1 MALLLRRLPVL
12 ILLASVLAGCATAH
26 DPKDPWESVNR
37 VTFEVNDTLDKTI
50 IKPIAIGYKAVAPD
64 PVRTW
69 VRNFFSNLND
79 VVVLANDLL
88 QGKWAQARDD
98 FARVFINSSFGLLG
112 INDIATPAGL
122 EKHDEDLGQTLAV
135 WGLGPGPYFVIPL
148 LGPSTVRDTVGTVGD
163 HFITPT
169 TYIDDVS
176 TRNELIV
183 LRTISG
189 RADLLDV
196 EKVIDEAAIDRY
208 NFIREA
214 YFQRRLNQIH
224 DGNPPRVY
232 DDEDAAAP
240 AAPIPF
246 SSQEG
251 TATGSGTGR
260 DSPEE
265 TPQPGPASANE
276 APGMVKVSARDTYS
290 APVRLWLPPARD

>member
-26 DPKDPWESVNR
+26 DPKDPWEPVNR

-88 QGKWAQARDD
+88 QGKWVQARDD

-148 LGPSTVRDTVGTVGD
+148 LGPSTVRDTVGIVGD

-176 TRNELIV
+176 TRNEFIV
-183 LRTISG
+183 LRTISV

-240 AAPIPF
+240 AEPIP
-246 SSQEG
+246 SSSLEG
-251 TATGSGTGR
+251 TATGSGSGR

-265 TPQPGPASANE
+265 APQPGPGSANE
-276 APGMVKVSARDTYS
+276 APGMVKVSARGTYA
-290 APVRLWLPPARD
+290 APVRLWLPPTRD